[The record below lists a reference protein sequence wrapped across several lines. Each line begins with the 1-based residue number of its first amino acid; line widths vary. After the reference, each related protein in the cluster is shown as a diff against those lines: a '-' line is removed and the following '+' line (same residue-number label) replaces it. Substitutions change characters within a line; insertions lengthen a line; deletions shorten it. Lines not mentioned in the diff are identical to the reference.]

1 MNKWSLWAVHGLVL
15 ALSGF
20 APGVTLAADMDG
32 MAPIL
37 CAVVTVTECDR
48 WGVCESVDP
57 DVLGLPPFM
66 RVNAAKKSLEATD
79 GSGRKT
85 EIQTV
90 AKESGRLVLQGG
102 EKGRAWIVAIGQKAG
117 EMTAAILDHDGGF
130 MVSGSCTLP

>member
-1 MNKWSLWAVHGLVL
+1 MSKWSLWAVSGLVL
-15 ALSGF
+15 ASCGF
-20 APGVTLAADMDG
+20 APGAALAADMDG
-32 MAPIL
+32 TAPIL

-48 WGVCESVDP
+48 WGVCESADP
-57 DVLGLPPFM
+57 DVLGLPPFV
-66 RVNAAKKSLEATD
+66 RVNASKKTLEATD

-102 EKGRAWIVAIGQKAG
+102 EKGRAWSLVVGQKAG

-130 MVSGSCTLP
+130 IVSGTCTLP